1 MSLLGCY
8 KTSIRTSKE
17 DSFSKQVLSA
27 IPGLSTADRGIIY
40 YFKNS
45 HKSVS
50 D

>member
-8 KTSIRTSKE
+8 NTSIKTSK
-17 DSFSKQVLSA
+17 DYSFSKQVLSA
-27 IPGLSTADRGIIY
+27 IAGWLTVDNDINYSL
-40 YFKNS
+40 KNS